1 MFATSGST
9 SSSEE
14 VDSSSASHAIASVP
28 AAIMSLFVIVV
39 HFVLIYLF
47 KKRFVPNFSKC
58 GDTVEKL
65 VHVLVN
71 TVVALPYDP
80 VEKEDD
86 IVAVKDNGR
95 SRMSYPPL
103 HRVTSFPP
111 PNQRAS
117 TSRLLGDASDGVP
130 IRPNLK
136 QQVTRFGTNAQ
147 PLCPKISIIILTYQ
161 YHKLLIIA
169 TDCIIEFCVYCH
181 HFAQL
186 HHISHGQNIILV
198 CSYFR

>member
-9 SSSEE
+9 SSEE
-14 VDSSSASHAIASVP
+14 VDSSSGSHAIASVP

-103 HRVTSFPP
+103 HRATSFPP

-147 PLCPKISIIILTYQ
+147 PLPENFNYYFDLS
-161 YHKLLIIA
+161 
-169 TDCIIEFCVYCH
+169 V
-181 HFAQL
+181 
-186 HHISHGQNIILV
+186 SHVIVIDHCN
-198 CSYFR
+198 